1 MWEAKEQEM
10 REYLDRDVAILSEV
24 KNGVKKP
31 LPLIELRRRVEDQ
44 PQLVDELDIGGCGC
58 FFEEDEREVND

>member
-1 MWEAKEQEM
+1 
-10 REYLDRDVAILSEV
+10 
-24 KNGVKKP
+24 
-31 LPLIELRRRVEDQ
+31 LIELRRRVEDQ